1 MNLVEKI
8 KSRQNIDPIE
18 IFDISDT
25 KEIVENNYNAFVNEI
40 NQMKI
45 DEQKRVENVENKFSI
60 EAKDA
65 IDKDN
70 KQRLKN
76 MKVSILIFS
85 ISLFY
90 SLPLLFKLLL
100 NINIPEYINIINIIK
115 YTIAID
121 GKFGLIVSLVL
132 LLTPFVSLICFLH
145 TTDKSNYKNNQKKAE
160 RNYII
165 TKDIGSLADKINLY
179 IFILMEL
186 TEICKLFNNPELKQ
200 SEIVSN
206 ILALKTNY
214 ETRKFQQE
222 MLNKKEKEI
231 ELQRKIAEYNRQQME
246 EQQRQTEYAKQ
257 QMQSQQRQ
265 EDLVRQEQQRRNNR
279 Y

>member
-8 KSRQNIDPIE
+8 KFRQNIDPIE
-18 IFDISDT
+18 VFDISDT
-25 KEIVENNYNAFVNEI
+25 KETVDNNYNAFVNEI
-40 NQMKI
+40 SQMKN
-45 DEQKRVENVENKFSI
+45 DEQKRVENVENKFSVEI
-60 EAKDA
+60 KAA
-65 IDKDN
+65 ADKDN
-70 KQRLKN
+70 KQRLKH
-76 MKVSILIFS
+76 MKISITIFFL
-85 ISLFY
+85 SLFFALPILLKF
-90 SLPLLFKLLL
+90 SLNT
-100 NINIPEYINIINIIK
+100 NIYKYITVNVPFFVVWINIISLLMIIFSFCFFI
-115 YTIAID
+115 YTTI
-121 GKFGLIVSLVL
+121 
-132 LLTPFVSLICFLH
+132 
-145 TTDKSNYKNNQKKAE
+145 KSNYKDNQKKAKK
-160 RNYII
+160 NYII
-165 TKDIGSLADKINLY
+165 TKDKGSLTDKINLY
-179 IFILMEL
+179 IFVLMEL

-222 MLNKKEKEI
+222 MLNKKEQEI
-231 ELQRKIAEYNRQQME
+231 ELQRKIAEYNRYQME

>member
-8 KSRQNIDPIE
+8 KARQDIDPIE
-18 IFDISDT
+18 VFDISDT

-45 DEQKRVENVENKFSI
+45 DEQKRIEQYNKNFTFELE
-60 EAKDA
+60 EAKKK
-65 IDKDN
+65 DKKFYIKTN
-70 KQRLKN
+70 MFFWITLIIMLSPSLIKQRFNVNVFQTDALEI
-76 MKVSILIFS
+76 MFTLIF
-85 ISLFY
+85 
-90 SLPLLFKLLL
+90 
-100 NINIPEYINIINIIK
+100 
-115 YTIAID
+115 A
-121 GKFGLIVSLVL
+121 
-132 LLTPFVSLICFLH
+132 LICFISFCMFWVSNEK
-145 TTDKSNYKNNQKKAE
+145 DKVLNKFKKEKN
-160 RNYII
+160 
-165 TKDIGSLADKINLY
+165 IGSLTNKINLY

-186 TEICKLFNNPELKQ
+186 TELCKLFNNQELKQ

-222 MLNKKEKEI
+222 MLNKRDQEI
-231 ELQRKIAEYNRQQME
+231 ELQRKIAEYNRQQVQ
-246 EQQRQTEYAKQ
+246 EQQRQTEYARQ